1 MPSSFWRISEL
12 DDEGDGGPGL
22 VVAGPD
28 APHGAQGPDGV
39 HRITLDVTLL
49 GSGRL
54 DSFKG
59 TFHAAVACLMA
70 HLSPPSRTYSLSSP
84 RIKVHGVEVTVSSSD
99 FYQHFNFFNC
109 IKVFNEDE
117 KILRKHSK

>member
-49 GSGRL
+49 DSGRL

-59 TFHAAVACLMA
+59 TFHAAVACSMA
-70 HLSPPSRTYSLSSP
+70 HLSRPSGRNLLAPP
-84 RIKVHGVEVTVSSSD
+84 G
-99 FYQHFNFFNC
+99 
-109 IKVFNEDE
+109 
-117 KILRKHSK
+117 

>member
-1 MPSSFWRISEL
+1 MPSSFWRISELDDEGDGGPGL

-49 GSGRL
+49 ASCRHGP
-54 DSFKG
+54 FKG
-59 TFHAAVACLMA
+59 LVHAATACLMA
-70 HLSPPSRTYSLSSP
+70 HQSVPWGVLLRCP
-84 RIKVHGVEVTVSSSD
+84 RIKVHLCRG
-99 FYQHFNFFNC
+99 H
-109 IKVFNEDE
+109 KVIF
-117 KILRKHSK
+117 

>member
-22 VVAGPD
+22 DDEGDGGPGLVVAGAD

-70 HLSPPSRTYSLSSP
+70 HQPVPWGVLLRCP
-84 RIKVHGVEVTVSSSD
+84 RIKVHCVEVTKSSSN
-99 FYQHFNFFNC
+99 FCQHLNFFNLN
-109 IKVFNEDE
+109 I
-117 KILRKHSK
+117 

>member
-28 APHGAQGPDGV
+28 APHGAQGPNGV

-49 GSGRL
+49 DSGRL

-59 TFHAAVACLMA
+59 TFHAAVACSMA
-70 HLSPPSRTYSLSSP
+70 HLSRPSGRTLLAPPGLKS
-84 RIKVHGVEVTVSSSD
+84 TVSRSLCHLLI
-99 FYQHFNFFNC
+99 FIN
-109 IKVFNEDE
+109 
-117 KILRKHSK
+117 ILTFSIAFSMKMKRS

>member
-1 MPSSFWRISEL
+1 MPSSFWRISELDDEGDGGPGL

-59 TFHAAVACLMA
+59 TFHAAVTCLMA
-70 HLSPPSRTYSLSSP
+70 HQPVRWGVLHRCP
-84 RIKVHGVEVTVSSSD
+84 RIKVHIVSRSQS
-99 FYQHFNFFNC
+99 HLL
-109 IKVFNEDE
+109 VFVN
-117 KILRKHSK
+117 I

>member
-1 MPSSFWRISEL
+1 MKGQTNPRVILDPSPLDPGSVPVDHGAVGRIGASAFGESEELMCRISVGLSSKWRISEL

-59 TFHAAVACLMA
+59 TFHTAVACLMA
-70 HLSPPSRTYSLSSP
+70 HQPVP
-84 RIKVHGVEVTVSSSD
+84 
-99 FYQHFNFFNC
+99 
-109 IKVFNEDE
+109 
-117 KILRKHSK
+117 

>member
-12 DDEGDGGPGL
+12 DDEGEGGPGL

-28 APHGAQGPDGV
+28 APHGAQGHNGV
-39 HRITLDVTLL
+39 HRITLNVTLL

-59 TFHAAVACLMA
+59 TFHTAVACLMA
-70 HLSPPSRTYSLSSP
+70 HQPVPWGVLLRCPQ
-84 RIKVHGVEVTVSSSD
+84 IKVHFVEVIKSSSN
-99 FYQHFNFFNC
+99 FCQHLNFFN
-109 IKVFNEDE
+109 
-117 KILRKHSK
+117 

>member
-1 MPSSFWRISEL
+1 MGGEESAPEL

-49 GSGRL
+49 ASCRHGP
-54 DSFKG
+54 FKG
-59 TFHAAVACLMA
+59 LVHAATACLMA
-70 HLSPPSRTYSLSSP
+70 HQSVPWGVLLRCP
-84 RIKVHGVEVTVSSSD
+84 RIKVHLCRG
-99 FYQHFNFFNC
+99 H
-109 IKVFNEDE
+109 KVIF
-117 KILRKHSK
+117 